1 MREFS
6 AAEDEESFHV
16 FYPGEDEPV
25 IVAKYRLDPDVAAQI
40 RSRVVPDDAP
50 GHQSGVFLA
59 NAMPEGTPAQEMSV
73 LAQAAQDELAA
84 QYPPTVTTIDPALV
98 SSQPVP
104 VVAGEQSVM
113 EPMSVAP
120 DGFGGQSIQ
129 PIESVDPSLDVS
141 MPPAQVYRSLLNTE
155 AAPQSLGG
163 VPQTGAGPFQTQYA
177 GPALSAAGQQAGAAS
192 VPPASGSAGVG
203 AGGRLGMG
211 VSVSGR
217 TPGEASVDFKPT
229 PLAVDKNREQIDID
243 RAVLAG
249 LAGDVEGRKANEL
262 AALAAEDAQTQ
273 MKMKQDFDAM
283 VQRRALGAEQ
293 MRQEIAAGRVDPD
306 RLFTNMDTG
315 RRIGTLIGMV
325 LGGMGKAMAGGDN
338 PVITALNREVDRDIQ
353 LQRESI
359 DRKRSVYKDYID
371 EGKTEVEAFRLSR
384 ADALDAMAAKMAA
397 TAKRYGSEV
406 AGVNAQAAILKL
418 RADAAADRAAAEAS
432 DFGRQLEQFK
442 VVSKAKADEIN
453 AKAEQA
459 RTQINWYDAKTRR
472 MDVLGKGAGGDKTL
486 QVEITPG
493 QWIQAA
499 DPTAREK
506 IAAGRDGHDS
516 FIKGLDQLEAL
527 RRKNPG
533 GNVLPAWMAFMGF
546 NSAEQSK
553 IGDSLAGAVQLAF
566 LKANG
571 AGAYDKGSGALA
583 SSIIES
589 PANYFG
595 TNDDAFFGKMKEL
608 KSLANADY
616 MATIRGRM
624 APGQAPELFGGSG
637 GFTAK
642 PVGKVQ

>member
-25 IVAKYRLDPDVAAQI
+25 IIAKFGLEPDVAAQI

-50 GHQSGVFLA
+50 GHFDGVLA
-59 NAMPEGTPAQEMSV
+59 NALPLPPMTQEEQDAAVAAQAAYTQASLANEPAPAPVDPFKPFAGNAPPKSDSDLVEPGMTFPAEASTSNPVVNAYMLSTPAQARLPMGTPEPSTDTSLSPEEKAM
-73 LAQAAQDELAA
+73 AGR
-84 QYPPTVTTIDPALV
+84 
-98 SSQPVP
+98 
-104 VVAGEQSVM
+104 VAEGR
-113 EPMSVAP
+113 
-120 DGFGGQSIQ
+120 G
-129 PIESVDPSLDVS
+129 
-141 MPPAQVYRSLLNTE
+141 
-155 AAPQSLGG
+155 AAPAPGE
-163 VPQTGAGPFQTQYA
+163 FQAFRTQA
-177 GPALSAAGQQAGAAS
+177 MGAAD
-192 VPPASGSAGVG
+192 G
-203 AGGRLGMG
+203 AGGRVGGG
-211 VSVSGR
+211 VSTSRR

-249 LAGDVEGRKANEL
+249 LTGDVEGRKANEL

-384 ADALDAMAAKMAA
+384 ADALDAMAAKMKA

-453 AKAEQA
+453 ARAQQFQTK
-459 RTQINWYDAKTRR
+459 INYMDAQTRR

-499 DPTAREK
+499 DPTARAK
-506 IAAGRDGHDS
+506 ISEAREAHDKFVAQLDKMEQFRRVKGKAWAPSMASAFGIKEGTEAQVAA
-516 FIKGLDQLEAL
+516 
-527 RRKNPG
+527 
-533 GNVLPAWMAFMGF
+533 
-546 NSAEQSK
+546 
-553 IGDSLAGAVQLAF
+553 SLAENTRLAF
-566 LKANG
+566 LRAQK
-571 AGAYDKGSGALA
+571 AGAYDVGGRWVSGVVVPNPGDILVGDD
-583 SSIIES
+583 SLFEQLKNLKES
-589 PANYFG
+589 AQTEYM
-595 TNDDAFFGKMKEL
+595 TN
-608 KSLANADY
+608 
-616 MATIRGRM
+616 IRGNM
-624 APGQAPELFGGSG
+624 APGQAPALFGSAPMN
-637 GFTAK
+637 AK
-642 PVGKVQ
+642 PIGRVP